1 MIEYAGWYV
10 FVGAA
15 YYGLFY
21 ALVGRKRSRPDSD
34 LWAGF
39 VAGITGDK
47 PLGDKLLSGLLAPF
61 AAVVIFLAI
70 WPWVLWA
77 SIAEL
82 SKGNDETAN
91 RDKAREFAVLDGFLV
106 CELPLADIEL
116 RETVEDPMGA
126 APKLPFG
133 HLNSAWEEFKA
144 VSGNGAFWKFSGK
157 HVGDWGG
164 EWLREGYAVLK
175 EDGTR
180 PYFLSRQEY
189 LGRN

>member
-1 MIEYAGWYV
+1 MTAFLGWYLLA
-10 FVGAA
+10 GAA

-34 LWAGF
+34 LWAEF

-47 PLGDKLLSGLLAPF
+47 PLREKLLDGLLVPF
-61 AAVVIFLAI
+61 AGTATILAI
-70 WPWVLWA
+70 WPWVLWI

-82 SKGNDETAN
+82 SKGNDETAH
-91 RDKAREFAVLDGFLV
+91 RDKVREFAVLDGFLI
-106 CELPLADIEL
+106 CELSLADIEL
-116 RETVEDPMGA
+116 WETVEDPMGA
-126 APKLPFG
+126 APKVPFG
-133 HLNSAWEEFKA
+133 HLNAAWEEFKA
-144 VSGNGAFWKFSGK
+144 GSGNGTFWKFSGK